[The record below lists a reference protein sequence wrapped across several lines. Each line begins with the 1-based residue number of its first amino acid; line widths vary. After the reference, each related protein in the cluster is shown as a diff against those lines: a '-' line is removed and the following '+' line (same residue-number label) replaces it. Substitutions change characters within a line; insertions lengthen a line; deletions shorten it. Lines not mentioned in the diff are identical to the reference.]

1 MSIHLNLL
9 KIQEMDSEYVLIE
22 KEDVEKF
29 RFPKEEVLKSDA
41 DKKIIKSALERA
53 NALGNLE
60 HHKVKIYFEDD
71 KKKKVV
77 HTTIW
82 AVTDNAIVLKQN
94 VLIPIRRIYK
104 LEI

>member
-1 MSIHLNLL
+1 MES
-9 KIQEMDSEYVLIE
+9 QFVLVE
-22 KEDVEKF
+22 KEEVDGF
-29 RFPKEEVLKSDA
+29 HFPIEEVLKSE
-41 DKKIIKSALERA
+41 KEIKLLKSELERA
-53 NALGNLE
+53 IALGNIE

-82 AVTDNAIVLKQN
+82 AVTDNSIVLKQN
-94 VLIPIRRIYK
+94 VVIPIRRIHK

>member
-1 MSIHLNLL
+1 MESAF
-9 KIQEMDSEYVLIE
+9 VLVE
-22 KEDVEKF
+22 KEDIAGLN
-29 RFPKEEVLKSDA
+29 FPQQEVLKSE
-41 DKKIIKSALERA
+41 KEIKSLKHELERA
-53 NALGNLE
+53 ISLGNIE

-77 HTTIW
+77 NTTIW

-94 VLIPIRRIYK
+94 VVIPIRRIHK

>member
-9 KIQEMDSEYVLIE
+9 KIQEMDSDYVLIE
-22 KEDVEKF
+22 KEDVAKL
-29 RFPKEEVLKSDA
+29 RFPKEEVLKTEA
-41 DKKIIKSALERA
+41 DKKNLNAALERA